1 MAWKVEFHPDAARQ
15 LVTLAKRD
23 RVTAQRITSTLA
35 TIADL
40 DDPCTRGKGLTG
52 SLAGLWRYRVGDW
65 RVVVDL
71 QDARL
76 VIVALDLNHRS
87 TVYE

>member
-1 MAWKVEFHPDAARQ
+1 MAWRVELHPDAARQ
-15 LVTLAKRD
+15 LVKLAKRD

-35 TIADL
+35 TIAAL
-40 DDPCTRGKGLTG
+40 DDPRARGKGLTG
-52 SLAGLWRYRVGDW
+52 PLAGLWRYRIGDW

-76 VIVALDLNHRS
+76 VIVALDLAHRS
-87 TVYE
+87 TVYD